1 MKVRC
6 RETAV
11 FQPLYLKYSLRWMV
25 QGDALV
31 CVMLSCVWLSMLHVL
46 GGDNVSHVFHTA
58 VLLCG
63 WPLCR
68 LHVTWVTCA
77 AEHYTSICS
86 VQTDDSCHFCA
97 ERDTTGLCCPV
108 KLSGVLSASFER
120 TDKEL
125 LAHLEGAALHARPA
139 CRSSVQ
145 V

>member
-86 VQTDDSCHFCA
+86 VHSSFLSFFLSFLRRAGHNGLVLPSEAQRRA
-97 ERDTTGLCCPV
+97 ERQLRAD
-108 KLSGVLSASFER
+108 R
-120 TDKEL
+120 Q
-125 LAHLEGAALHARPA
+125 GAARSPGGCGLA
-139 CRSSVQ
+139 CQACLQ

>member
-1 MKVRC
+1 
-6 RETAV
+6 
-11 FQPLYLKYSLRWMV
+11 MV

-68 LHVTWVTCA
+68 LHVLWVKCA

-86 VQTDDSCHFCA
+86 VQTDDSCHLRRAGHNGLVLPSEAQRRA
-97 ERDTTGLCCPV
+97 ERQLRAD
-108 KLSGVLSASFER
+108 R
-120 TDKEL
+120 Q
-125 LAHLEGAALHARPA
+125 GAARSPGGCGLA
-139 CRSSVQ
+139 CQACLQ